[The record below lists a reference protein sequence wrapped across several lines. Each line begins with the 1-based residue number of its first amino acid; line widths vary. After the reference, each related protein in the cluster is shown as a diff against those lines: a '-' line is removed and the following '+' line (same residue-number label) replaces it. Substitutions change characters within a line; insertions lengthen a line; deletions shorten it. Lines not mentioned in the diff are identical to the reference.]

1 MVASEKIG
9 LASGLKWCPVATN
22 DAIVGD
28 DGLKDAGFIVRAVT
42 MLWLKDDVTALIG
55 NEVFVIRRNQQI
67 VAFAES
73 PRAAIVSKVKFPA
86 FVFFQMN
93 SVAQQLNPPA
103 AVADVQS

>member
-1 MVASEKIG
+1 MHGLIVVVTGEENG
-9 LASGLKWCPVATN
+9 LAGGLERCPVAAD

-28 DGLKDAGFIVRAVT
+28 DGLEDAGFIVRAVT
-42 MLWLKDDVTALIG
+42 MLWLKDDVTALVG

-86 FVFFQMN
+86 FVF
-93 SVAQQLNPPA
+93 
-103 AVADVQS
+103 